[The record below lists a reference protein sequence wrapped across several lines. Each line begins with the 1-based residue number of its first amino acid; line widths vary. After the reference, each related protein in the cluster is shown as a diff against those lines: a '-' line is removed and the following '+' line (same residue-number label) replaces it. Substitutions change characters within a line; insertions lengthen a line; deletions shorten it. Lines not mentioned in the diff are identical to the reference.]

1 MCEKSFMDGRRGYS
15 LWQNGLIVLVLLI
28 MASFTVNPIHSLS
41 AHLRQTF
48 SARFPPT
55 HLKAAHQQCQF
66 SRAPAG
72 PPPHFSKR
80 TQNDRFALGTRA
92 TVIRNATV
100 FDGHNMFVGKDVF
113 VDQGL
118 IVSLESTMAQI
129 AAPSD
134 AVEVEAWGRWLTPG
148 IIDMHTHLGVQGMP
162 DLPTHSDTN
171 SNLSPVRPMVRSVD
185 GLNEHDISL
194 RTTLAGGVTSAL
206 VLPGSLNNI
215 GGHAYP
221 IKLGDLHGRP
231 PSSRLIDPPRALTIL
246 GEADHGRDGLY
257 SAASGMRR
265 PDGST
270 SFRQIKMA
278 CGENALQYGLVRPDE
293 AWNFRSTFERA
304 AKLREKQ
311 DDFCQRLDDGLL
323 NNAPP
328 EESHF
333 PNDLEL
339 DILVDVL
346 RGRTKVHTHC
356 YTMNDLDALVR
367 HANEFAFSIAAFHH
381 AHETYLVPSTL
392 HAAPGSPPAAA
403 IFSTNA
409 YYKYESY
416 FGTPFLAEL
425 LQSHN
430 ITPIFKSDHPVT
442 DSRRLVNQA
451 AQAHHFGLD
460 ELEALKSVT
469 SHPARVLGLDHR
481 IGRVARGYDADL
493 VLWDRHPLQLGAT
506 PVAVYVDGVSQ
517 LGKAYA
523 SGGEALK
530 TGDAP
535 PSADYSHEFQRV
547 RNESDAIAS
556 GRARAFPEPIFE
568 ASAVVLRNVSRVF
581 QRANDSIHALNLVS
595 DGTLVYANG
604 RVTCVD
610 AYHVCHDQVP
620 PHALSV
626 HLHGGTV
633 LPGLTSYGST
643 LGLSDV
649 PSESSAS
656 NGQDP
661 SLLTR
666 HLYLDTKRLVPRA
679 EDGLIFGG
687 HALRRAH
694 ASGVTTAVNVP
705 ATIGM
710 FGGVSTHFDTGARTV
725 LDAHSVRTSEVAL
738 HVRLAYPIDDHEPSL
753 ATQLALLRSLLRNPP
768 PGSVEWH
775 RVSRGEWPLVVKT
788 NAQDTVAKLILLKR
802 AFPQVHLIIDSAG
815 ALHEVAKDLAEAHI
829 PVIVPAKVWEY
840 GWEQRGRKEG
850 PPLTAD
856 TELGVLLRHGVEVG
870 VRVQEAWEA
879 ANLLWETVWAAQE
892 AHVSDATTILALV
905 TTNLERMLHLHV
917 PSDVAN
923 FVAFDRDPFTYGAKV
938 VAIGTPR
945 SCELLSAS

>member
-1 MCEKSFMDGRRGYS
+1 MYEKSVMDGSRCHLIWKYWS
-15 LWQNGLIVLVLLI
+15 IFIVLLVTAL
-28 MASFTVNPIHSLS
+28 FTVSPLHSIS
-41 AHLRQTF
+41 AYLQQTF
-48 SARFPPT
+48 SMRLPPPHLEAAR
-55 HLKAAHQQCQF
+55 QQCLL

-72 PPPHFSKR
+72 PPPHFFER
-80 TQNDRFALGTRA
+80 TENDRFAPGTRA

-100 FDGHNMFVGKDVF
+100 FDGDTIFDEKDVLINR
-113 VDQGL
+113 GL
-118 IVSLESTMAQI
+118 IISLDPTTEKAPI
-129 AAPSD
+129 PSD
-134 AVEVEAWGRWLTPG
+134 AIEIEAQGRWLTPG
-148 IIDMHTHLGVQGMP
+148 IIDMHTHLGVYGMP
-162 DLPTHSDTN
+162 DLPTHSDGN
-171 SNLSPVRPMVRSVD
+171 SQLNPVRPMVRSVD
-185 GLNEHDISL
+185 GLNEHDTSL

-215 GGHAYP
+215 GGHAFP
-221 IKLGDLHGRP
+221 IKLGDLDGRT

-246 GEADHGRDGLY
+246 GEADHGRDKLY

-278 CGENALQYGLVRPDE
+278 CGENALQYGLVRLDE

-304 AKLREKQ
+304 LKLRQKQ

-323 NNAPP
+323 NNVRP

-333 PNDLEL
+333 PNELEL

-346 RGRTKVHTHC
+346 RGRTKVHAHC
-356 YTMNDLDALVR
+356 YSMNDLDALVR

-392 HAAPGSPPAAA
+392 HAAPGGAPAAA

-481 IGRVARGYDADL
+481 IGRIAPGFDADL

-523 SGGEALK
+523 SGGETFK
-530 TGDAP
+530 TRDAP
-535 PSADYSHEFQRV
+535 PSVNYTHEFQRV
-547 RNESDAIAS
+547 RNESDAIVLD
-556 GRARAFPEPIFE
+556 RAHAFSEPVTE
-568 ASAVVLRNVSRVF
+568 ALTVVLRNVSRVF
-581 QRANDSIHALNLVS
+581 QRVNNSIHVQDFDS

-604 RVTCVD
+604 RITCLD
-610 AYHVCHDQVP
+610 TYYVCQDQVP
-620 PHALSV
+620 PHARNV

-643 LGLSDV
+643 LGLSDI

-661 SLLTR
+661 SLLNR
-666 HLYLDTKRLVPRA
+666 HHRLDTKRLVPRA
-679 EDGLIFGG
+679 EDGLLLGG

-694 ASGVTTAVNVP
+694 ASGVTTAVNAP

-710 FGGVSTHFDTGARTV
+710 FGGVSTHFDTGAHSV
-725 LDAHSVRTSEVAL
+725 LDARSVRTSEVAL
-738 HVRLAYPIDDHEPSL
+738 HVRLAYPTNDHEPSL
-753 ATQLALLRSLLRNPP
+753 ATQLALLRNLLHSPP
-768 PGSVEWH
+768 SESIEWL
-775 RVSRGEWPLVVKT
+775 RVSRGERPLVVKT
-788 NAQDTVAKLILLKR
+788 DAQDTVAKLILLKR
-802 AFPQVHLIIDSAG
+802 ALPHVHLIIDSAG
-815 ALHEVAKDLAEAHI
+815 ALHQVAKDLAEAHI
-829 PVIVPAKVWEY
+829 PVLLPTKVWEY
-840 GWEQRGRKEG
+840 GWEQRGRLEG

-856 TELGVLLRHGVEVG
+856 TELGVLLRHGVQVG
-870 VRVQEAWEA
+870 VRIQEAWEA

-892 AHVSDATTILALV
+892 ARISDAAIILSLV
-905 TTNLERMLHLHV
+905 TTNLEHMLHLHV
-917 PSDVAN
+917 SQDEAD

-945 SCELLSAS
+945 SCELFSAS

>member
-1 MCEKSFMDGRRGYS
+1 MYEKSVMDGRRCHS
-15 LWQNGLIVLVLLI
+15 IWHNWSIFLVLL
-28 MASFTVNPIHSLS
+28 MTALFTVNPIHSFS
-41 AHLRQTF
+41 AYLQQTF
-48 SARFPPT
+48 STRLPPPHLEVAR
-55 HLKAAHQQCQF
+55 QQCRLA
-66 SRAPAG
+66 RAPAG
-72 PPPHFSKR
+72 PPPNFSKR
-80 TQNDRFALGTRA
+80 TENDRFAHGTRA

-100 FDGHNMFVGKDVF
+100 FDGDSIFDEKDVF
-113 VDQGL
+113 INQGL
-118 IVSLESTMAQI
+118 IVSLEQTIAQVP
-129 AAPSD
+129 APSN
-134 AVEVEAWGRWLTPG
+134 AIEVEARGRWLTPG
-148 IIDMHTHLGVQGMP
+148 IIDMHTHLGVYGMP
-162 DLPTHSDTN
+162 DLPTHSDGN
-171 SNLSPVRPMVRSVD
+171 SQLSPVRPMVRSVD
-185 GLNEHDISL
+185 GLNEHDTSL

-215 GGHAYP
+215 GGHAFP
-221 IKLGDLHGRP
+221 IKLGDLAGRP

-246 GEADHGRDGLY
+246 GEADHGRDELY

-270 SFRQIKMA
+270 SFRQLKMA
-278 CGENALQYGLVRPDE
+278 CGENALQYGLVRLDE

-304 AKLREKQ
+304 SKLRKNQ
-311 DDFCQRLDDGLL
+311 DDFCQRLDDDLL
-323 NNAPP
+323 NDARP
-328 EESHF
+328 EELHF
-333 PNDLEL
+333 PNELEL

-356 YTMNDLDALVR
+356 YSMNDLDALVR

-392 HAAPGSPPAAA
+392 HAAPGSTPAAA

-425 LQSHN
+425 LRSHN

-460 ELEALKSVT
+460 ALEALKSVT

-481 IGRVARGYDADL
+481 IGRITPGFDADL

-517 LGKAYA
+517 LGKAHA

-530 TGDAP
+530 TKDAP
-535 PSADYSHEFQRV
+535 PSANYTHELQRV
-547 RNESDAIAS
+547 RNESDAIALE
-556 GRARAFPEPIFE
+556 RVHAFPEPVSE
-568 ASAVVLRNVSRVF
+568 ASTVVFRNVSRMF
-581 QRANDSIHALNLVS
+581 QRVNDSIHVLNFVS

-604 RVTCVD
+604 RVTCAD
-610 AYHVCHDQVP
+610 IYPVCQDQIP
-620 PHALSV
+620 PHARSV

-643 LGLSDV
+643 LGLSDI
-649 PSESSAS
+649 PSESSTS

-666 HLYLDTKRLVPRA
+666 HHHLDTKRLVPRA
-679 EDGLIFGG
+679 EDGLLFGG

-694 ASGVTTAVNVP
+694 ASGVTTAVNAP
-705 ATIGM
+705 STIGM
-710 FGGVSTHFDTGARTV
+710 FGGISTHFDTGARTV
-725 LDAHSVRTSEVAL
+725 LDARSVRTSEVAL
-738 HVRLAYPIDDHEPSL
+738 HVRLTYPTNDHEPSL
-753 ATQLALLRSLLRNPP
+753 AIQLALLRSLLYNPP
-768 PGSVEWH
+768 SENTEWL

-788 NAQDTVAKLILLKR
+788 DAQDTVAKLILLKR
-802 AFPQVHLIIDSAG
+802 AFPHVHLIIDSAG
-815 ALHEVAKDLAEAHI
+815 ALHQVAKDLAEAHI
-829 PVIVPAKVWEY
+829 PVLVPTKVWEY
-840 GWEQRGRKEG
+840 GWEQRGRLEG

-856 TELGVLLRHGVEVG
+856 TELGVLLRHGVQVG
-870 VRVQEAWEA
+870 VRIQEAWEA
-879 ANLLWETVWAAQE
+879 ANLLWETAWAAQE
-892 AHVSDATTILALV
+892 ARISDAVTILSLV
-905 TTNLERMLHLHV
+905 TTNLEQMLHLHV
-917 PSDVAN
+917 SSDEAD

-945 SCELLSAS
+945 SCELFSAP